1 MILDHYSTKYFLSV
15 RYMNFA
21 LPQKGYKT
29 ILLFLT
35 ILSWVLLTAYGMI
48 EQYLLIHGHQVFQQN
63 LPIWIKGLL
72 FNAFLLCTF
81 FTIRRIDVQKDDNED
96 FYGFLWK
103 AFGSSII
110 SVSFSLML
118 IIFISVA
125 SSYLL
130 EHTLLYNFIYHV
142 DFGLFVGFLL
152 TAYHKWKHLIT
163 YQANKFMRTLMKTYE
178 YTLFFTL
185 FFHFF
190 GFEFFDPYSQ
200 IILLFLILMTFV
212 LSVNIRWIAHLN
224 FNHKIRSIGLLL
236 IILAVQVYFLFDF
249 LHYYDLSKGKIP
261 AQTVENLVFELQ
273 NSKFFIAT
281 FIFTGTYS
289 ITSALLLLF
298 NLPTSSV
305 FEKKIGELASFQKLS
320 ESLLSGDN
328 EKEVYKVLLESAIQT
343 LHADAAWLEIWNTQ
357 RDFITKDISRDKAI
371 ELKKVI
377 YEKGLDRSKPRKYSA
392 MQLFEKEYEEQT
404 YQSVLSLPLIANKSY
419 LGSLVLLKE
428 VDNAFDNVVMTTL
441 TSFVTQASLAIYNFR
456 LITTAV
462 ETQRYQNELKIAHR
476 VQESLLPNIIDV
488 GNQFEICV
496 KAGSADEVGGDYYD
510 YFQVAPNRFAVI
522 IADVAGN
529 GTSAAFYMAQ
539 MKGIFHSLVRLD
551 LSPDLFMEYANN
563 ALSSCLEPR
572 LFITATYLIIDT
584 EKRKIY
590 SSRAGHCPTLYYNAR
605 EEKADFLD
613 EKGIG
618 LGIIRNGTYG
628 KHAQVSIFDYEE
640 GDIFFLYTD
649 GINEARHPVS
659 KEEYGYERIRNFVE
673 ENAHC
678 NVAQIAE
685 LVIDDIYQFIEGD
698 ALHDDYTVMV
708 MRFD

>member
-1 MILDHYSTKYFLSV
+1 
-15 RYMNFA
+15 MNLA

-29 ILLFLT
+29 LLLFLT
-35 ILSWVLLTAYGMI
+35 MLSWVLLTAYGML
-48 EQYLLIHGHQVFQQN
+48 EQYLLVEGYQDIQQN
-63 LPIWIKGLL
+63 FPIWLKGLL

-103 AFGSSII
+103 AFGSSI
-110 SVSFSLML
+110 VSLALSLML
-118 IIFISVA
+118 NIFIRVA
-125 SSYLL
+125 TNYLL
-130 EHTLLYNFIYHV
+130 EHTMLYNFIYHI
-142 DFGLFVGFLL
+142 DFALFVGFLF

-163 YQANKFMRTLMKTYE
+163 YQSSKFVHSLMSTFE
-178 YTLFFTL
+178 YTLFITL

-190 GFEFFDPYSQ
+190 GFKLFAPYSH
-200 IILLFLILMTFV
+200 IILVFLVLMAFV
-212 LSVNIRWIAHLN
+212 LSINIRWVAYLN
-224 FNHKIRSIGLLL
+224 FNQKIRSILLL
-236 IILAVQVYFLFDF
+236 LVILVVQFYFLFEF
-249 LHYYDLSKGKIP
+249 LRYDTIANQSKEI
-261 AQTVENLVFELQ
+261 QTITNLVIDLQ
-273 NSKFFIAT
+273 QSVFFMAT
-281 FIFTGTYS
+281 FIFTGVYS
-289 ITSALLLLF
+289 VTSSLFLLF

-343 LHADAAWLEIWNTQ
+343 LHADAAWLEIWNSQ
-357 RDFITKDISRDKAI
+357 RDFITKDISNNQAI
-371 ELKKVI
+371 KLKKVI

-392 MQLFEKEYEEQT
+392 MQLFEIDYEKQT

-428 VDNAFDNVVMTTL
+428 IDNAFDNVVMTTL

-476 VQESLLPNIIDV
+476 VQESLLPKVIDV
-488 GNQFEICV
+488 DNQFEICV

-510 YFQVAPNRFAVI
+510 YFQVAPHRFAI
-522 IADVAGN
+522 IIGDVAGN

-563 ALSSCLEPR
+563 ALSSCLEAR

-605 EEKADFLD
+605 EEKAEFLE

-628 KHAQVSIFDYEE
+628 KHTQVSTFEYEE

-659 KEEYGYERIRNFVE
+659 KEEYGYERIQNFVE
-673 ENAHC
+673 ENAQC
-678 NVAQIAE
+678 SVTQIAD
-685 LVIDDIYQFIEGD
+685 LIIDDIYQFIEGD
-698 ALHDDYTVMV
+698 DLRDDYTVMV

>member
-1 MILDHYSTKYFLSV
+1 
-15 RYMNFA
+15 MNFA
-21 LPQKGYKT
+21 LPKKGYKT

-35 ILSWVLLTAYGMI
+35 MLSWVLLTSYGMI
-48 EQYLLIHGHQVFQQN
+48 EQYLLVQGHQDLQQN
-63 LPIWIKGLL
+63 LPIWLKGLL
-72 FNAFLLCTF
+72 FNTFLLCAF
-81 FTIRRIDVQKDDNED
+81 FTIGRLDVQKDDNED

-103 AFGSSII
+103 AFGSSVV
-110 SVSFSLML
+110 SVSLSLML
-118 IIFISVA
+118 NIFINVA
-125 SSYLL
+125 SNYLL
-130 EHTLLYNFIYHV
+130 EHTMLYNFIYHV

-152 TAYHKWKHLIT
+152 TAYHKWKHLIM
-163 YQANKFMRTLMKTYE
+163 YQASQFMRGIMKTFE
-178 YTLFFTL
+178 YTLFLTL

-190 GFEFFDPYSQ
+190 GFRFFVPYSQ
-200 IILLFLILMTFV
+200 IILLFLVLIIFV
-212 LSVNIRWIAHLN
+212 LSINIRWIAHLN
-224 FNHKIRSIGLLL
+224 FKQKIRSILLLL
-236 IILAVQVYFLFDF
+236 IILGVQFYFLFEF
-249 LHYYDLSKGKIP
+249 VHYHNMTGQNSDVQTITDLVID
-261 AQTVENLVFELQ
+261 LQ
-273 NSKFFIAT
+273 NSVFFLAT

-289 ITSALLLLF
+289 VTSALLLLF
-298 NLPTSSV
+298 NLPTASV
-305 FEKKIGELASFQKLS
+305 FEKKIEELASFQKLS

-328 EKEVYKVLLESAIQT
+328 EKKVYKVLLESAIQT

-357 RDFITKDISRDKAI
+357 KDFITKDISNEEAVR
-371 ELKKVI
+371 LKKII

-392 MQLFEKEYEEQT
+392 MQLFENNHEEQT
-404 YQSVLSLPLIANKSY
+404 YQSVLSLPLIANKNY

-428 VDNAFDNVVMTTL
+428 VDNAFDNVVMATL

-462 ETQRYQNELKIAHR
+462 ETQRYQDELKIAHR

-488 GNQFEICV
+488 NNQFEICV

-510 YFQVAPNRFAVI
+510 YFQVAPHRFAI
-522 IADVAGN
+522 IIGDVAGN

-563 ALSSCLEPR
+563 ALSSCLEAR

-605 EEKADFLD
+605 EKKADFLE

-628 KHAQVSIFDYEE
+628 KHTQVSTFDYEK
-640 GDIFFLYTD
+640 GDTFFLYTD

-659 KEEYGYERIRNFVE
+659 KEEYGYDRIKDFLE
-673 ENAHC
+673 SNAQ
-678 NVAQIAE
+678 NDVSEIAE
-685 LVIDDIYQFIEGD
+685 SIIDDIYTFIEGD
-698 ALHDDYTVMV
+698 DLRDDYTVMV

>member
-1 MILDHYSTKYFLSV
+1 
-15 RYMNFA
+15 MNLA

-35 ILSWVLLTAYGMI
+35 MLSWVLLTAYGMI
-48 EQYLLIHGHQVFQQN
+48 EQYLLVQEHQDIQQN
-63 LPIWIKGLL
+63 LPIWIKGFLL
-72 FNAFLLCTF
+72 NTFLLCAF

-103 AFGSSII
+103 AFGSSIV
-110 SVSFSLML
+110 SVSLSLML
-118 IIFISVA
+118 NVFINVA
-125 SSYLL
+125 SKYLL
-130 EHTLLYNFIYHV
+130 EHTMLYNFIYHI
-142 DFGLFVGFLL
+142 DFGIFVGFLL

-163 YQANKFMRTLMKTYE
+163 YQANKFMRSLMNTFE
-178 YTLFFTL
+178 YTLFITL

-190 GFEFFDPYSQ
+190 GFRFFIPYSQ
-200 IILLFLILMTFV
+200 IILVFLILIAFI
-212 LSVNIRWIAHLN
+212 LSVNIRWVAHLD
-224 FNHKIRSIGLLL
+224 FKQKVRSILLL
-236 IILAVQVYFLFDF
+236 LVILVVQLYFLFEF
-249 LHYYDLSKGKIP
+249 LRYDTMANQHSEI
-261 AQTVENLVFELQ
+261 QTITNLVIDLQ
-273 NSKFFIAT
+273 QSVFFVAT
-281 FIFTGTYS
+281 FTFTGVYS
-289 ITSALLLLF
+289 ISSALLLLF

-328 EKEVYKVLLESAIQT
+328 EKEVYRVLLESAIQT
-343 LHADAAWLEIWNTQ
+343 LHADAAWLEIWNSQ
-357 RDFITKDISRDKAI
+357 RDFITKDISNKEAI
-371 ELKKVI
+371 KLKKVI

-392 MQLFEKEYEEQT
+392 MQLFEKEYGQQT

-428 VDNAFDNVVMTTL
+428 VDNAFDNVVLTTL

-476 VQESLLPNIIDV
+476 VQESLLPKIIDV
-488 GNQFEICV
+488 DNQFEICV

-510 YFQVAPNRFAVI
+510 YFQVAPHRFAVI
-522 IADVAGN
+522 IADVAGS

-539 MKGIFHSLVRLD
+539 MKGVFHSLVRLD

-563 ALSSCLEPR
+563 ALSSCLEAR

-605 EEKADFLD
+605 EEKAEFLE

-628 KHAQVSIFDYEE
+628 KHTQVSIFDYEE
-640 GDIFFLYTD
+640 GDTFFLYTD

-659 KEEYGYERIRNFVE
+659 KEEYGYDRIKNFVE

-678 NVAQIAE
+678 SVEQIAE

-698 ALHDDYTVMV
+698 DLRDDYTVMV

>member
-1 MILDHYSTKYFLSV
+1 MKL
-15 RYMNFA
+15 A

-35 ILSWVLLTAYGMI
+35 MLSWVLLTAYGMI
-48 EQYLLIHGHQVFQQN
+48 EQYLLVQGHQEIQQS
-63 LPIWIKGLL
+63 LPVWIKGLL
-72 FNAFLLCTF
+72 FNTFLLCTF

-103 AFGSSII
+103 AFGSSIV
-110 SVSFSLML
+110 SVVLSLML
-118 IIFISVA
+118 NIFIRVA
-125 SSYLL
+125 KNYLL
-130 EHTLLYNFIYHV
+130 EHTVLYNFIYHV

-163 YQANKFMRTLMKTYE
+163 YQANKFMKSLMKTFE
-178 YTLFFTL
+178 YTLFITL

-190 GFEFFDPYSQ
+190 GFNFFTPYSQ
-200 IILLFLILMTFV
+200 IILLFLVLMSFV
-212 LSVNIRWIAHLN
+212 LSINIRWIAYLN
-224 FNHKIRSIGLLL
+224 FNQKIRSILLL
-236 IILAVQVYFLFDF
+236 LVTLGVQVYFLFEF
-249 LHYYDLSKGKIP
+249 LRYDNMAGESAEVKAL
-261 AQTVENLVFELQ
+261 TNLVIDLQ
-273 NSKFFIAT
+273 DSVFFAAT
-281 FIFTGTYS
+281 FVFTGTYS
-289 ITSALLLLF
+289 VSSALLLLF

-357 RDFITKDISRDKAI
+357 RDFITKDISNEEAVK
-371 ELKKVI
+371 LKKVI

-392 MQLFEKEYEEQT
+392 MQLFEKEYEDQP

-428 VDNAFDNVVMTTL
+428 VENSFDNVVMTTL

-476 VQESLLPNIIDV
+476 VQESLLPNVIDV
-488 GNQFEICV
+488 DNQFEICV

-510 YFQVAPNRFAVI
+510 YFQVAPHRFAVI

-605 EEKADFLD
+605 EEKAEFLE

-628 KHAQVSIFDYEE
+628 KHTQVSIFDYEE
-640 GDIFFLYTD
+640 GDTFFLYTD

-659 KEEYGYERIRNFVE
+659 KEEYGYERIKNFVE

-698 ALHDDYTVMV
+698 DLRDDYTVMV

>member
-1 MILDHYSTKYFLSV
+1 
-15 RYMNFA
+15 MNLA

-35 ILSWVLLTAYGMI
+35 MLSWVLLTAYGMI
-48 EQYLLIHGHQVFQQN
+48 EQYLLVQGNQEIQQN
-63 LPIWIKGLL
+63 LPVWIKGLL
-72 FNAFLLCTF
+72 LNTFLLCTF

-103 AFGSSII
+103 AFGSSIV
-110 SVSFSLML
+110 SVALSLML
-118 IIFISVA
+118 NVFIRVA
-125 SSYLL
+125 SGYLL
-130 EHTLLYNFIYHV
+130 EHTMLYNFIYHI

-152 TAYHKWKHLIT
+152 TAYNKWKHLIT
-163 YQANKFMRTLMKTYE
+163 YQANKFMRSLMKTFE
-178 YTLFFTL
+178 YTLFITL

-190 GFEFFDPYSQ
+190 GFKFFVPYSL
-200 IILLFLILMTFV
+200 IILLFLVLMAFV
-212 LSVNIRWIAHLN
+212 LSINIRWVAHLN
-224 FNHKIRSIGLLL
+224 FNQKIRSILLL
-236 IILAVQVYFLFDF
+236 LVILGVQFYFLFEF
-249 LHYYDLSKGKIP
+249 LRYDTMAHQHSDI
-261 AQTVENLVFELQ
+261 QTITNLVIDLQ
-273 NSKFFIAT
+273 QSVFFAAT
-281 FIFTGTYS
+281 FAFTGIYS
-289 ITSALLLLF
+289 VSSALLLLF

-343 LHADAAWLEIWNTQ
+343 LHADAAWLEIWNSQ
-357 RDFITKDISRDKAI
+357 RDFITKDISNNEAVK
-371 ELKKVI
+371 LKKVI

-392 MQLFEKEYEEQT
+392 MQLFEREYEKQA

-476 VQESLLPNIIDV
+476 VQESLLPKIIDV
-488 GNQFEICV
+488 DNQFEICV

-510 YFQVAPNRFAVI
+510 YFQVAPHRFAVI
-522 IADVAGN
+522 IADVAGS

-563 ALSSCLEPR
+563 ALSSCLEAR

-605 EEKADFLD
+605 EEKAEFLE

-628 KHAQVSIFDYEE
+628 KHTQVSIFDYEE
-640 GDIFFLYTD
+640 GDTFFLYTD

-659 KEEYGYERIRNFVE
+659 KEEYGYDRIQNFVE

-678 NVAQIAE
+678 SVSQIAE
-685 LVIDDIYQFIEGD
+685 LIIDDIYQFIEGD
-698 ALHDDYTVMV
+698 DLRDDYTVMV

>member
-1 MILDHYSTKYFLSV
+1 M
-15 RYMNFA
+15 R
-21 LPQKGYKT
+21 
-29 ILLFLT
+29 
-35 ILSWVLLTAYGMI
+35 
-48 EQYLLIHGHQVFQQN
+48 
-63 LPIWIKGLL
+63 
-72 FNAFLLCTF
+72 
-81 FTIRRIDVQKDDNED
+81 
-96 FYGFLWK
+96 
-103 AFGSSII
+103 
-110 SVSFSLML
+110 SLMNT
-118 IIFISVA
+118 F
-125 SSYLL
+125 
-130 EHTLLYNFIYHV
+130 
-142 DFGLFVGFLL
+142 
-152 TAYHKWKHLIT
+152 
-163 YQANKFMRTLMKTYE
+163 E
-178 YTLFFTL
+178 YTLFITL

-190 GFEFFDPYSQ
+190 GFRFFIPYSQ
-200 IILLFLILMTFV
+200 IILVFLILIAFI
-212 LSVNIRWIAHLN
+212 LSVNIRWVAHLD
-224 FNHKIRSIGLLL
+224 FKQKVRSILLL
-236 IILAVQVYFLFDF
+236 LVILVVQLYFLFEF
-249 LHYYDLSKGKIP
+249 LRYDTMANQHSEI
-261 AQTVENLVFELQ
+261 QTITNLVIDLQ
-273 NSKFFIAT
+273 QSVFFVAT
-281 FIFTGTYS
+281 FTFTGVYS
-289 ITSALLLLF
+289 ISSALLLLF

-328 EKEVYKVLLESAIQT
+328 EKEVYRVLLESAIQT
-343 LHADAAWLEIWNTQ
+343 LHADAAWLEIWNSQ
-357 RDFITKDISRDKAI
+357 RDFITKDISNKEAI
-371 ELKKVI
+371 KLKKVI

-392 MQLFEKEYEEQT
+392 MQLFEKEYGQQT

-428 VDNAFDNVVMTTL
+428 VDNAFDNVVLTTL

-476 VQESLLPNIIDV
+476 VQESLLPKIIDV
-488 GNQFEICV
+488 DNQFEICV

-510 YFQVAPNRFAVI
+510 YFQVAPHRFAVI
-522 IADVAGN
+522 IADVAGS

-539 MKGIFHSLVRLD
+539 MKGVFHSLVRLD

-563 ALSSCLEPR
+563 ALSSCLEAR

-605 EEKADFLD
+605 EEKAEFLE

-628 KHAQVSIFDYEE
+628 KHTQVSIFDYEE
-640 GDIFFLYTD
+640 GDTFFLYTD

-659 KEEYGYERIRNFVE
+659 KEEYGYDRIKNFVE

-678 NVAQIAE
+678 SVEQIAE

-698 ALHDDYTVMV
+698 DLRDDYTVMV

>member
-1 MILDHYSTKYFLSV
+1 MKL
-15 RYMNFA
+15 A

-29 ILLFLT
+29 ILLFFT
-35 ILSWVLLTAYGMI
+35 MLSWVLLTAYGMI
-48 EQYLLIHGHQVFQQN
+48 EQYLLVQGYQEIQQI
-63 LPIWIKGLL
+63 LPIWIKGFL

-103 AFGSSII
+103 AFGSSIV
-110 SVSFSLML
+110 SVVLSLML
-118 IIFISVA
+118 TVFISIA
-125 SSYLL
+125 LNYLL
-130 EHTLLYNFIYHV
+130 EHTMLYSFIYHV

-163 YQANKFMRTLMKTYE
+163 YQANKFMRTLMKTFE
-178 YTLFFTL
+178 YTLFVTL
-185 FFHFF
+185 VFHFF
-190 GFEFFDPYSQ
+190 GFEFFLPYSY
-200 IILLFLILMTFV
+200 IILVFLFLMTLV
-212 LSVNIRWIAHLN
+212 LSINIRWVAYLD
-224 FNHKIRSIGLLL
+224 FNQKIRSILLL
-236 IILAVQVYFLFDF
+236 LVIFGVQFYFLFEF
-249 LHYYDLSKGKIP
+249 VRYDSMTQQGTDTQSI
-261 AQTVENLVFELQ
+261 TNLVIDLQ
-273 NSKFFIAT
+273 YSVFFVST
-281 FIFTGTYS
+281 FIFTGTYTVS
-289 ITSALLLLF
+289 SALLLLF

-357 RDFITKDISRDKAI
+357 RDFITKDISNNEAVK
-371 ELKKVI
+371 LKKII

-392 MQLFEKEYEEQT
+392 MQLFEKDYEEQT

-419 LGSLVLLKE
+419 LGSLVLLNE
-428 VDNAFDNVVMTTL
+428 VDNAFDNVVLTTL

-476 VQESLLPNIIDV
+476 VQESLLPNVIDV
-488 GNQFEICV
+488 DNQFEICV

-510 YFQVAPNRFAVI
+510 YFQVAPHRFAVI

-539 MKGIFHSLVRLD
+539 MKGVFHSLVRLD

-584 EKRKIY
+584 EKRRIY
-590 SSRAGHCPTLYYNAR
+590 SSRAGHCPTLYYNAK
-605 EEKADFLD
+605 EEKAEFLE

-628 KHAQVSIFDYEE
+628 KHTQVSTFDYEE

-659 KEEYGYERIRNFVE
+659 KEEYGYDRIKNFVE

-678 NVAQIAE
+678 SVSQIAE

-698 ALHDDYTVMV
+698 DLRDDYTVMV

>member
-1 MILDHYSTKYFLSV
+1 M
-15 RYMNFA
+15 
-21 LPQKGYKT
+21 
-29 ILLFLT
+29 
-35 ILSWVLLTAYGMI
+35 LSWVLLTAYGMI
-48 EQYLLIHGHQVFQQN
+48 EQYLLVQGYEEIQQN
-63 LPIWIKGLL
+63 LPVWLKGLL
-72 FNAFLLCTF
+72 FNSFLLCTF

-110 SVSFSLML
+110 SVSLSLML
-118 IIFISVA
+118 NLFINVA
-125 SSYLL
+125 SNYLL
-130 EHTLLYNFIYHV
+130 EHTMLYNFIYHI

-163 YQANKFMRTLMKTYE
+163 YQANKFMRSLMKTFE
-178 YTLFFTL
+178 YTLFITL

-190 GFEFFDPYSQ
+190 GFEFFIPYSY
-200 IILLFLILMTFV
+200 IILLFLVLMTFV
-212 LSVNIRWIAHLN
+212 LSVNIRWVAYLD
-224 FNHKIRSIGLLL
+224 FSQKIRSIALLL
-236 IILAVQVYFLFDF
+236 VILLVQLYFLYEFLRYLDF
-249 LHYYDLSKGKIP
+249 SRLTTDTQPIH
-261 AQTVENLVFELQ
+261 NLVVDLQ
-273 NSKFFIAT
+273 ASVFFMAI

-357 RDFITKDISRDKAI
+357 RDFITKDISNKEAVK
-371 ELKKVI
+371 LKKVI

-392 MQLFEKEYEEQT
+392 MQLFEREYEDQP

-428 VDNAFDNVVMTTL
+428 VDNAFDNVVMNTL

-488 GNQFEICV
+488 DNQFEICV

-510 YFQVAPNRFAVI
+510 YFQVAAHRFAVI
-522 IADVAGN
+522 IADVAGK

-590 SSRAGHCPTLYYNAR
+590 SSRAGHCPTLYYNAK
-605 EEKADFLD
+605 EEKAEFLE
-613 EKGIG
+613 EKGVG

-628 KHAQVSIFDYEE
+628 KHTQVSIFDYEE
-640 GDIFFLYTD
+640 GDTFFLYTD
-649 GINEARHPVS
+649 GINEARHPIS
-659 KEEYGYERIRNFVE
+659 KEEYGYDRIKTFVE

-678 NVAQIAE
+678 SVSQIAE
-685 LVIDDIYQFIEGD
+685 LIIDDIHQFIDGD
-698 ALHDDYTVMV
+698 DLRDDYTVMV

>member
-1 MILDHYSTKYFLSV
+1 
-15 RYMNFA
+15 MNLA
-21 LPQKGYKT
+21 LPKKGYKT

-35 ILSWVLLTAYGMI
+35 MLSWVLLTAYGMI
-48 EQYLLIHGHQVFQQN
+48 EQYLLVQGYQEIQQN

-72 FNAFLLCTF
+72 FNTFLLCTF

-103 AFGSSII
+103 AFGSSIV
-110 SVSFSLML
+110 SVALSLML
-118 IIFISVA
+118 NIFINVA
-125 SSYLL
+125 SNYLL
-130 EHTLLYNFIYHV
+130 EHTMLYNFIYHV

-163 YQANKFMRTLMKTYE
+163 YQANKFMLTLMKTFE
-178 YTLFFTL
+178 YTLFVTL

-190 GFEFFDPYSQ
+190 GFDFFTPYSQ
-200 IILLFLILMTFV
+200 IILLFLVLMSFV
-212 LSVNIRWIAHLN
+212 LSINIRWIAYLN
-224 FNHKIRSIGLLL
+224 FNQKIRSILLLL
-236 IILAVQVYFLFDF
+236 ITLGVQVYFLFEF
-249 LHYYDLSKGKIP
+249 LWYNNMAGQNTEVQAI
-261 AQTVENLVFELQ
+261 TNLVIDLQ
-273 NSKFFIAT
+273 NSVFFVAT
-281 FIFTGTYS
+281 FVFTGIYS
-289 ITSALLLLF
+289 VSSALLLLF

-357 RDFITKDISRDKAI
+357 RDFITKDISNTEAVK
-371 ELKKVI
+371 LKKVI

-392 MQLFEKEYEEQT
+392 MQLFETDYEEQP
-404 YQSVLSLPLIANKSY
+404 YQSILSLPLIANKSY

-476 VQESLLPNIIDV
+476 VQESLLPNVIDV
-488 GNQFEICV
+488 DNQFEICV

-510 YFQVAPNRFAVI
+510 YFQVAPHRFAVI

-605 EEKADFLD
+605 EEKADFLE

-628 KHAQVSIFDYEE
+628 KHTQVSIFDYEE
-640 GDIFFLYTD
+640 GDTFFLYTD

-659 KEEYGYERIRNFVE
+659 KEEYGYDRIKNFLE

-698 ALHDDYTVMV
+698 DLRDDYTVMV

>member
-1 MILDHYSTKYFLSV
+1 
-15 RYMNFA
+15 MNFA
-21 LPQKGYKT
+21 LPEKGYKT

-35 ILSWVLLTAYGMI
+35 MLSWVLLTAYGMI
-48 EQYLLIHGHQVFQQN
+48 EQYLLVQGYEDIQQN
-63 LPIWIKGLL
+63 LPIWIKGFL

-118 IIFISVA
+118 NIFISVA
-125 SSYLL
+125 SNYLL
-130 EHTLLYNFIYHV
+130 EHTMLYNFIYHI
-142 DFGLFVGFLL
+142 DFGLFVGFLM

-163 YQANKFMRTLMKTYE
+163 YQANTFMRTLMTTFE
-178 YTLFFTL
+178 YTLFITL

-190 GFEFFDPYSQ
+190 GFEFFFPYSQ
-200 IILLFLILMTFV
+200 VLLLFLILMTFI
-212 LSVNIRWIAHLN
+212 LSVNIRWVAYLN
-224 FNHKIRSIGLLL
+224 FKQKIRSMLLL
-236 IILAVQVYFLFDF
+236 LVILGVQFYFLLEF
-249 LHYYDLSKGKIP
+249 LRYDRM
-261 AQTVENLVFELQ
+261 AQENIESQTINLVIDLQ
-273 NSKFFIAT
+273 DSVFFVGI
-281 FIFTGTYS
+281 FIFTGAYS
-289 ITSALLLLF
+289 VTSALLLLF

-357 RDFITKDISRDKAI
+357 RDFITKDISTDEAFK
-371 ELKKVI
+371 LKKVI
-377 YEKGLDRSKPRKYSA
+377 YERGLDRSKPRKYSA
-392 MQLFEKEYEEQT
+392 MQLFERDYENQT

-428 VDNAFDNVVMTTL
+428 IDNAFDNVVMTTL

-456 LITTAV
+456 LLTTAV

-476 VQESLLPNIIDV
+476 VQESLLPTVIDV
-488 GNQFEICV
+488 DNQFEICV
-496 KAGSADEVGGDYYD
+496 KTGSADEVGGDYYD
-510 YFQVAPNRFAVI
+510 YFQVAPHRFAI
-522 IADVAGN
+522 IIGDVAGN

-590 SSRAGHCPTLYYNAR
+590 SSRAGHCPTLYYNAK
-605 EEKADFLD
+605 EEKAKFLE

-628 KHAQVSIFDYEE
+628 KHTQVSTFDYEE
-640 GDIFFLYTD
+640 GDTLFLYTD

-659 KEEYGYERIRNFVE
+659 KEEYGYDRIKNFIE

-685 LVIDDIYQFIEGD
+685 LVIDDIHQFIDGD
-698 ALHDDYTVMV
+698 DLRDDYTVMV

>member
-1 MILDHYSTKYFLSV
+1 
-15 RYMNFA
+15 MNFA
-21 LPQKGYKT
+21 LPQRGYKT

-35 ILSWVLLTAYGMI
+35 MLSWVLLTAYGMI
-48 EQYLLIHGHQVFQQN
+48 EQYLLVQGHQEIQQN
-63 LPIWIKGLL
+63 LPVWLKGFL
-72 FNAFLLCTF
+72 FNTFLLCAF

-103 AFGSSII
+103 AFGSSIV
-110 SVSFSLML
+110 SVALSLML
-118 IIFISVA
+118 NLFINVT

-130 EHTLLYNFIYHV
+130 EHTMLYNFIYHI

-163 YQANKFMRTLMKTYE
+163 YQANKFMLTLVKTFE
-178 YTLFFTL
+178 YTLFITL

-190 GFEFFDPYSQ
+190 GFKFFAPYSQ

-224 FNHKIRSIGLLL
+224 FNQKIRSILLL
-236 IILAVQVYFLFDF
+236 LVILGVQFYFLFEF
-249 LHYYDLSKGKIP
+249 LRYDNM
-261 AQTVENLVFELQ
+261 AQKSLEIQTITNLVVDLQ
-273 NSKFFIAT
+273 YSVFFISI

-343 LHADAAWLEIWNTQ
+343 LHADAAWLEIWNSQ
-357 RDFITKDISRDKAI
+357 RDFITKDISNI
-371 ELKKVI
+371 EAVKLKKVI

-476 VQESLLPNIIDV
+476 VQESLLPTVIDV
-488 GNQFEICV
+488 DNQFEIYV

-510 YFQVAPNRFAVI
+510 YFQVAPHRFAVI
-522 IADVAGN
+522 IADVAGS

-563 ALSSCLEPR
+563 ALSSCLEAR

-605 EEKADFLD
+605 EEKADFLE

-628 KHAQVSIFDYEE
+628 KHTQISIFDYEE
-640 GDIFFLYTD
+640 GDTFFLYTD

-659 KEEYGYERIRNFVE
+659 KEEYGYDRIKNFVE

-685 LVIDDIYQFIEGD
+685 LIIDDIYQFIEGD
-698 ALHDDYTVMV
+698 DLRDDYTVMV

>member
-1 MILDHYSTKYFLSV
+1 MK
-15 RYMNFA
+15 FA

-35 ILSWVLLTAYGMI
+35 MLSWVLLTAYGMI
-48 EQYLLIHGHQVFQQN
+48 EQYLLVQGYQEIQEG
-63 LPIWIKGLL
+63 LPIWIKGFL

-103 AFGSSII
+103 AFGSSIV
-110 SVSFSLML
+110 SVALSLML
-118 IIFISVA
+118 NVFISVA
-125 SSYLL
+125 SNYLL
-130 EHTLLYNFIYHV
+130 EHTMLYNFIYHI

-163 YQANKFMRTLMKTYE
+163 YQANKFMRTLMKTFE
-178 YTLFFTL
+178 YTLFVTL

-190 GFEFFDPYSQ
+190 GFEFFVPYSQ
-200 IILLFLILMTFV
+200 IILLFLVLMTFV
-212 LSVNIRWIAHLN
+212 LSINIRWVAYLN
-224 FNHKIRSIGLLL
+224 FNQKIRSILLL
-236 IILAVQVYFLFDF
+236 LVILAVQFYFLFEF
-249 LHYYDLSKGKIP
+249 LRYDNMSQQATKTQAI
-261 AQTVENLVFELQ
+261 TNLVIDLQ
-273 NSKFFIAT
+273 NSVFFVAT
-281 FIFTGTYS
+281 FIFTGTYTV
-289 ITSALLLLF
+289 TSALLLLF

-357 RDFITKDISRDKAI
+357 RDFITKDISNNEAVK
-371 ELKKVI
+371 LKKVI
-377 YEKGLDRSKPRKYSA
+377 YEKGLDRSKPRKYAA
-392 MQLFEKEYEEQT
+392 MQLFEKDYEDQT
-404 YQSVLSLPLIANKSY
+404 YQSILSLPLIANKSY

-428 VDNAFDNVVMTTL
+428 IDNAFDNVVMTTL

-476 VQESLLPNIIDV
+476 VQESLLPNVIDV
-488 GNQFEICV
+488 DNQFEICV
-496 KAGSADEVGGDYYD
+496 EAGSADEVGGDYYD
-510 YFQVAPNRFAVI
+510 YFQVGPHRFAVI

-605 EEKADFLD
+605 EEKADFLE

-628 KHAQVSIFDYEE
+628 KHTQVSIFDYEE
-640 GDIFFLYTD
+640 GDTFFLYTD

-659 KEEYGYERIRNFVE
+659 KEEYGYDRIKNFVE

-685 LVIDDIYQFIEGD
+685 LIIDDIYQFIEGD
-698 ALHDDYTVMV
+698 DLRDDYTVMV

>member
-1 MILDHYSTKYFLSV
+1 M
-15 RYMNFA
+15 
-21 LPQKGYKT
+21 
-29 ILLFLT
+29 
-35 ILSWVLLTAYGMI
+35 LSWVLLTAYGMI
-48 EQYLLIHGHQVFQQN
+48 EQYLLVQGHQEIQQN
-63 LPIWIKGLL
+63 LPVWFKGLL
-72 FNAFLLCTF
+72 FNTFLLCAF
-81 FTIRRIDVQKDDNED
+81 FTIRKIDVQKDDNED

-110 SVSFSLML
+110 SVALSLML
-118 IIFISVA
+118 TLFINVA
-125 SSYLL
+125 SGYLL
-130 EHTLLYNFIYHV
+130 EHTMLYNFIYHV

-152 TAYHKWKHLIT
+152 TAYNKWKHLIL
-163 YQANKFMRTLMKTYE
+163 YQANKFMRTLMKTFE
-178 YTLFFTL
+178 YTLFVTL

-190 GFEFFDPYSQ
+190 GFNFFVPYSQ
-200 IILLFLILMTFV
+200 IILLFLVLMTFV
-212 LSVNIRWIAHLN
+212 LSINIRWVAHLN
-224 FNHKIRSIGLLL
+224 FNHKIRSILLL
-236 IILAVQVYFLFDF
+236 LVIAIVQMYFLFEF
-249 LHYYDLSKGKIP
+249 LHYDKM
-261 AQTVENLVFELQ
+261 AQQNQGTQTITNLVIDLQ
-273 NSKFFIAT
+273 NSVFFVAT
-281 FIFTGTYS
+281 FVFTGTYTIS
-289 ITSALLLLF
+289 SALLLLF

-343 LHADAAWLEIWNTQ
+343 LHADAAWLEIWNNQ
-357 RDFITKDISRDKAI
+357 RDFITKDISNKEAI
-371 ELKKVI
+371 KLKKVI

-392 MQLFEKEYEEQT
+392 MQLFEREYEEQP

-488 GNQFEICV
+488 DNQFEICV

-522 IADVAGN
+522 IADVAGS

-605 EEKADFLD
+605 EEKSEFLE

-628 KHAQVSIFDYEE
+628 KHTQVSTFDYEE

-659 KEEYGYERIRNFVE
+659 KEEYGYDRIKNFVE
-673 ENAHC
+673 ENAQC
-678 NVAQIAE
+678 SVSQIAE
-685 LVIDDIYQFIEGD
+685 LIIDDIYQFIEGD
-698 ALHDDYTVMV
+698 DLRDDYTVMV

>member
-1 MILDHYSTKYFLSV
+1 
-15 RYMNFA
+15 MNFA

-29 ILLFLT
+29 VLLFLT
-35 ILSWVLLTAYGMI
+35 MLSWVLLTAYGMI
-48 EQYLLIHGHQVFQQN
+48 EQYLLVQGHQEIQQN

-72 FNAFLLCTF
+72 FNTFLLCAF

-110 SVSFSLML
+110 SVSLSLML
-118 IIFISVA
+118 NVFMIVA
-125 SSYLL
+125 KNYLL
-130 EHTLLYNFIYHV
+130 EHTLLYSFIYHI
-142 DFGLFVGFLL
+142 DFGLFVAFLL

-163 YQANKFMRTLMKTYE
+163 YQATKFMRGLMKTFE
-178 YTLFFTL
+178 YTLFITL

-190 GFEFFDPYSQ
+190 GFKFFPPYSY
-200 IILLFLILMTFV
+200 IILLFLVLMTFV

-224 FNHKIRSIGLLL
+224 FNQKIRSILLL
-236 IILAVQVYFLFDF
+236 LVTLGVQFYFLFEF
-249 LHYYDLSKGKIP
+249 LDYEEKAKESIKTI
-261 AQTVENLVFELQ
+261 TNLVIDLQ
-273 NSKFFIAT
+273 NSVFFIAT
-281 FIFTGTYS
+281 FVFTGTYS
-289 ITSALLLLF
+289 VISALLLLF

-328 EKEVYKVLLESAIQT
+328 EKQVYKVLLESAIQT
-343 LHADAAWLEIWNTQ
+343 LHADAAWLEIWNSK
-357 RDFITKDISRDKAI
+357 RDFITKDISNQEAI
-371 ELKKVI
+371 QLKKVI

-392 MQLFEKEYEEQT
+392 MQLFEKEYEEQK

-476 VQESLLPNIIDV
+476 VQESLLPNVIDV
-488 GNQFEICV
+488 DNQFEICV

-510 YFQVAPNRFAVI
+510 YFQVAPHRFAVI

-563 ALSSCLEPR
+563 ALSSCLEAR

-605 EEKADFLD
+605 EEKADFLE

-628 KHAQVSIFDYEE
+628 KHTQVSIFDYEE
-640 GDIFFLYTD
+640 GDTFFLYTD

-659 KEEYGYERIRNFVE
+659 KEEYGYDRIKNFLE

-678 NVAQIAE
+678 SVSQIAE

-698 ALHDDYTVMV
+698 DLRDDYTVMV

>member
-1 MILDHYSTKYFLSV
+1 
-15 RYMNFA
+15 MNFA

-35 ILSWVLLTAYGMI
+35 MLSWVLLTAYGLI
-48 EQYLLIHGHQVFQQN
+48 EQYLLVQGHQEIQQN

-72 FNAFLLCTF
+72 FNTFLLCTF

-103 AFGSSII
+103 AFGSSIV
-110 SVSFSLML
+110 SVALSLML
-118 IIFISVA
+118 NVFISVA
-125 SSYLL
+125 SNYLL
-130 EHTLLYNFIYHV
+130 EHTMLYNFIYHV

-163 YQANKFMRTLMKTYE
+163 YQANKFMRTLMKTFE
-178 YTLFFTL
+178 YTLFITL

-190 GFEFFDPYSQ
+190 GFEFLPYSQ
-200 IILLFLILMTFV
+200 IILVFLILMSFV
-212 LSVNIRWIAHLN
+212 LSINIRWIAYLD
-224 FNHKIRSIGLLL
+224 FNQKIRSILLLL
-236 IILAVQVYFLFDF
+236 IILGVQFYFLFEF
-249 LHYYDLSKGKIP
+249 LRYNNM
-261 AQTVENLVFELQ
+261 AQQNSEIQTITNLVIVLQ
-273 NSKFFIAT
+273 NSVFFVAT
-281 FIFTGTYS
+281 FTFTAIYS
-289 ITSALLLLF
+289 VTSALLLLF

-357 RDFITKDISRDKAI
+357 RDFITKDISNKEAI
-371 ELKKVI
+371 KLKKVI

-392 MQLFEKEYEEQT
+392 MQLFDKDYEEQP

-488 GNQFEICV
+488 DNQFEICV

-510 YFQVAPNRFAVI
+510 YFQVAPHRFAVI
-522 IADVAGN
+522 IADVAGS

-605 EEKADFLD
+605 EEKANFLE

-628 KHAQVSIFDYEE
+628 KHTQVSIFDYEE
-640 GDIFFLYTD
+640 GDTFFLYTD

-659 KEEYGYERIRNFVE
+659 KEEYGYDRIKNFVE

-678 NVAQIAE
+678 SVAQIAE

-698 ALHDDYTVMV
+698 DLRDDYTVMV

>member
-1 MILDHYSTKYFLSV
+1 
-15 RYMNFA
+15 MNFA

-29 ILLFLT
+29 ILLLLT
-35 ILSWVLLTAYGMI
+35 MLSWVLLTAYGMI
-48 EQYLLIHGHQVFQQN
+48 EQYLLVQGNQEIQQN
-63 LPIWIKGLL
+63 LPVWIKGLL
-72 FNAFLLCTF
+72 FNTFILCTF

-103 AFGSSII
+103 AFGSSIV
-110 SVSFSLML
+110 SVSLSLML
-118 IIFISVA
+118 TLFINVA
-125 SSYLL
+125 SNYLL
-130 EHTLLYNFIYHV
+130 EHTMLYNFIYHV
-142 DFGLFVGFLL
+142 DVGLFVGFLL
-152 TAYHKWKHLIT
+152 TAYHKWKHLIM
-163 YQANKFMRTLMKTYE
+163 YQANKFMRTVMKTLE
-178 YTLFFTL
+178 YTLFITL

-190 GFEFFDPYSQ
+190 GFKLFAPYSQ
-200 IILLFLILMTFV
+200 IILLFLVFLSFI
-212 LSVNIRWIAHLN
+212 LSVNIRWIAYLD
-224 FNHKIRSIGLLL
+224 FNQKIRSILLL
-236 IILAVQVYFLFDF
+236 LVTLGVQIYFLFEF
-249 LHYYDLSKGKIP
+249 LRYLDVSQITAATQP
-261 AQTVENLVFELQ
+261 IQNLVIDLQ
-273 NSKFFIAT
+273 KSVFFLAT
-281 FIFTGTYS
+281 FIFTGIYS
-289 ITSALLLLF
+289 VSSALLLLF

-357 RDFITKDISRDKAI
+357 RDFITKDISNKEAVK
-371 ELKKVI
+371 LKKVI

-392 MQLFEKEYEEQT
+392 MQLFEKESEEQP
-404 YQSVLSLPLIANKSY
+404 YQSILSLPLIANKSY

-476 VQESLLPNIIDV
+476 VQESLLPRVIDV
-488 GNQFEICV
+488 DNQFEICV

-510 YFQVAPNRFAVI
+510 YFQVAPHRFAVI
-522 IADVAGN
+522 IADVAGS

-563 ALSSCLEPR
+563 ALSSCLEAR

-605 EEKADFLD
+605 EKKAEFLE

-628 KHAQVSIFDYEE
+628 KHTQVSIFDYEE
-640 GDIFFLYTD
+640 GDTFFLYTD

-659 KEEYGYERIRNFVE
+659 KEEYGYDRIKNFVE
-673 ENAHC
+673 ENAHYS
-678 NVAQIAE
+678 VVQIAE
-685 LVIDDIYQFIEGD
+685 LIIDDIYKFIEGD
-698 ALHDDYTVMV
+698 DLRDDYTVMV

>member
-1 MILDHYSTKYFLSV
+1 MK
-15 RYMNFA
+15 FA

-35 ILSWVLLTAYGMI
+35 MLSWVLLTAYGMI
-48 EQYLLIHGHQVFQQN
+48 EQYLLVQGYQEIQEG
-63 LPIWIKGLL
+63 LPIWIKGFL

-103 AFGSSII
+103 AFGSSIV
-110 SVSFSLML
+110 SVALSLML
-118 IIFISVA
+118 NVFISVA
-125 SSYLL
+125 SNYLL
-130 EHTLLYNFIYHV
+130 EHTMLYNFIYHI

-163 YQANKFMRTLMKTYE
+163 YQANKFMRTLMKTFE
-178 YTLFFTL
+178 YTLFVTL

-190 GFEFFDPYSQ
+190 GFEFFVPYSQ
-200 IILLFLILMTFV
+200 IILLFLVLMTFV
-212 LSVNIRWIAHLN
+212 LSINIRWVAYLN
-224 FNHKIRSIGLLL
+224 FNQKIRSILLL
-236 IILAVQVYFLFDF
+236 LVILAVQFYFLFEF
-249 LHYYDLSKGKIP
+249 LRYDNMSQQATKTQAI
-261 AQTVENLVFELQ
+261 TNLVIDLQ
-273 NSKFFIAT
+273 KSVFFVAT
-281 FIFTGTYS
+281 FIFTGTYTV
-289 ITSALLLLF
+289 TSALLLLF

-357 RDFITKDISRDKAI
+357 RDFITKDISNNEAVK
-371 ELKKVI
+371 LKKVI
-377 YEKGLDRSKPRKYSA
+377 YEKGLDRSKPRKYAA
-392 MQLFEKEYEEQT
+392 MQLFEKDYEDQT
-404 YQSVLSLPLIANKSY
+404 YQSILSLPLIANKSY

-428 VDNAFDNVVMTTL
+428 IDNAFDNVVMTTL

-476 VQESLLPNIIDV
+476 VQESLLPNVIDV
-488 GNQFEICV
+488 DNQFEICV
-496 KAGSADEVGGDYYD
+496 EAGSADEVGGDYYD
-510 YFQVAPNRFAVI
+510 YFQVAPHRFAVI

-605 EEKADFLD
+605 EEKADFLE

-628 KHAQVSIFDYEE
+628 KHTQVSIFDYEE
-640 GDIFFLYTD
+640 GDTFFLYTD

-659 KEEYGYERIRNFVE
+659 KEEYGYDRIKNFVE

-685 LVIDDIYQFIEGD
+685 LIIDDIYQFIEGD
-698 ALHDDYTVMV
+698 DLRDDYTVMV